1 MDEDGGVVSDN
12 PGRSRLVLPSLV
24 LTRFALGAPS
34 LLISLLLI
42 EIGAT
47 FGQSVGATGQISTV
61 SSVAAFVAAL
71 LMGFLSMR
79 FRPKPLLLAGMS
91 LFALSAVGCAFS
103 PQFSLMV
110 AFYAMGGFGA
120 SMVIPMT
127 TTMVGELYPLSER
140 ATAIGYLLA
149 GGALSF
155 VIGAPSI
162 ILIAGYGGWRTA
174 FLGFVVP
181 FVLLGMLLLYL
192 GLPSNPSE
200 EAAATEGGGFV
211 EGFRDVLMNG
221 SAVSCLI
228 GSALNAACWQAV
240 VFYSASFMRQR
251 FQVSTGF
258 ASIYIIGGALSY
270 TVGSLVSGR
279 YVNRFGRKRVT
290 VITSVLAG
298 AFTLLYY
305 NVLDIW
311 ASIFLAYVASLF
323 TGVRSSASSSLTME
337 QVPSYMGTMM
347 SITSAIDNM
356 GVAVGA
362 GLGGLMLLWYDYNV
376 LGVVLG
382 GAGIAASLLFQ
393 LLTREPTEK

>member
-1 MDEDGGVVSDN
+1 MDGDGGVVGES
-12 PGRSRLVLPSLV
+12 PKRGRLVLPSLV
-24 LTRFALGAPS
+24 VTRFALGAPS

-47 FGQSVGATGQISTV
+47 FGQSVGAAGQLSTV
-61 SSVAAFVAAL
+61 SSVAAFIAAL
-71 LMGFLSMR
+71 LMGFLSLR
-79 FRPKPLLLAGMS
+79 FRPRSLLLVGMS

-103 PQFSLMV
+103 PHFSLMV
-110 AFYAMGGFGA
+110 AFYAMGGIGA

-162 ILIAGYGGWRTA
+162 ILIAGYGGWRAA
-174 FLGFVVP
+174 FLGFVLP
-181 FVLLGMLLLYL
+181 FVLLGTLLSYL
-192 GLPSNPSE
+192 GLPSKPSE
-200 EAAATEGGGFV
+200 EAAATEGGGFI
-211 EGFRDVLMNG
+211 EGFRDILMNR

-240 VFYSASFMRQR
+240 VFYSASLMRQR

-258 ASIYIIGGALSY
+258 AAIYIIGGALAY

-279 YVNRFGRKRVT
+279 FVNRFGRKRVT

-298 AFTLLYY
+298 AFTLIYY

-323 TGVRSSASSSLTME
+323 TGVRSSSSSSLTME
-337 QVPSYMGTMM
+337 QVPSYRGTMM
-347 SITSAIDNM
+347 SISSAIDNM
-356 GVAVGA
+356 GVALGA

-382 GAGIAASLLFQ
+382 GAGMAASLLFH
-393 LLTREPTEK
+393 LLTREPTQK